1 MTGAEAGAGGA
12 PFAGRVAV
20 VTGASRGMGRAIA
33 LRLARDGADCV
44 VMYRRD
50 AARAGAAVAAIERLG
65 RRALALALDLG
76 EPAEVAPAFARIGEV
91 FGRVDVFVANAAATA
106 FRPTLE
112 QKRHNLQRTFAISVE
127 SFVAAVQAAVP
138 LMRGRPGRV
147 VAVSGIDSQQAM
159 ARHGALGAAKAALES
174 LVRVLAM
181 ELGPLGITVNGVSP
195 GLVETDSAQFYV
207 ERGISREYTEAVKR
221 IIALT
226 PVRRAGTGED
236 VAALVAYLASDA
248 AGFLTGQ
255 TIVIDGGLTILS
267 PLNLMQADPA
277 SGAGAP

>member
-1 MTGAEAGAGGA
+1 
-12 PFAGRVAV
+12 
-20 VTGASRGMGRAIA
+20 
-33 LRLARDGADCV
+33 
-44 VMYRRD
+44 
-50 AARAGAAVAAIERLG
+50 
-65 RRALALALDLG
+65 
-76 EPAEVAPAFARIGEV
+76 
-91 FGRVDVFVANAAATA
+91 
-106 FRPTLE
+106 
-112 QKRHNLQRTFAISVE
+112 
-127 SFVAAVQAAVP
+127 
-138 LMRGRPGRV
+138 
-147 VAVSGIDSQQAM
+147 
-159 ARHGALGAAKAALES
+159 
-174 LVRVLAM
+174 
-181 ELGPLGITVNGVSP
+181 VNGVSP